1 MLTCRKRGASVRPGG
16 DRRPGFKAEAAELH
30 VGEKEC
36 ICFGG
41 AQCLTLNVTEN
52 EGN

>member
-1 MLTCRKRGASVRPGG
+1 M
-16 DRRPGFKAEAAELH
+16 
-30 VGEKEC
+30 GENEC

-52 EGN
+52 EINEAERILVITNFQGLSSEF